1 MITSKLLAP
10 MIRHLAK
17 TMADALAKSPVD
29 VKTAKQVEKILSNPR
44 RLNRDLEALERIN
57 KGEMSPIPEGELIPG
72 AQIAKTME
80 DSAADPNIVT
90 NGGKGWDPETI
101 NHVKENNWRE
111 SEEVVQDL
119 IDYDPALRDYVKKTP
134 MEPQAEEGLKTSK
147 TIMEPIILG
156 ADGLVK
162 DGYKRIN
169 AIAKLGFN
177 TSKVKVL
184 ASEPSNFP
192 SVALHKNAD
201 DVILERIGG
210 FVDNLN
216 LLVYPRDRWGNLI
229 KKPKYGKL
237 KTMQETKVSGTF
249 PPKSRMGVAMALKTA
264 TTLENGDSVLDE
276 PLMAGIAVD
285 ILKVLKDN
293 KGGREGG
300 QVFEHGGQQYLK
312 PKNMNKLQ
320 EDIGKAVE
328 RRILKRIED
337 TKRNEQGPGYDPNKD
352 KDLIRKITPED
363 RSALASG
370 LITMARGNFGQNRN
384 PIRNRN
390 TGEIVYRESDIPLMG
405 QAQEN
410 ILSRPSLIS

>member
-1 MITSKLLAP
+1 MTSKLLAP

-17 TMADALAKSPVD
+17 TMAEALSKSPVD

-210 FVDNLN
+210 FVDNLKI
-216 LLVYPRDRWGNLI
+216 LVRDSKEN
-229 KKPKYGKL
+229 KYM
-237 KTMQETKVSGTF
+237 KTLYETKVSKTY
-249 PPKSRMGVAMALKTA
+249 PPKQRLATAGVLKMA
-264 TTLENGDSVLDE
+264 TTINGGKGNVRDDVLYS
-276 PLMAGIAVD
+276 GFAVD
-285 ILKVLKDN
+285 ILKILKDN

-300 QVFEHGGQQYLK
+300 EVFEHGGQQYLK
-312 PKNMNKLQ
+312 PKNMNKLH
-320 EDIGKAVE
+320 EDIGNAFE
-328 RRILKRIED
+328 RRILAKIED
-337 TKRNEQGPGYDPNKD
+337 TKRREQGSKYDPNKD
-352 KDLIRKITPED
+352 IDLKPK
-363 RSALASG
+363 
-370 LITMARGNFGQNRN
+370 
-384 PIRNRN
+384 
-390 TGEIVYRESDIPLMG
+390 
-405 QAQEN
+405 
-410 ILSRPSLIS
+410 